1 MIYGDI
7 KTRSQR
13 VRAGLFR
20 GGRRGRIAGFILRG
34 LGAFALLDF
43 AGFIA
48 WILSGQVPPESGY
61 YLGKLTVELLKVVI
75 Q

>member
-1 MIYGDI
+1 MYGDI

-13 VRAGLFR
+13 LRTGLFR
-20 GGRRGRIAGFILRG
+20 RGGARQVVRFILRG
-34 LGAFALLDF
+34 FGVFALLDF

-48 WILSGQVPPESGY
+48 WGLSGQIPPDSGY
-61 YLGKLTVELLKVVI
+61 YLGKLTVELLKIII